1 MAGKMLKGR
10 TALVTGATQGI
21 GEAIAQALAAAGA
34 DVVVHGIEPLA
45 GGEAAA
51 AALAGAHGVRAAY
64 VRADLADPA
73 QAAALVS
80 RAAQALAAP
89 DILVNNAGIQHT
101 CPIESFPPERWDAI
115 IAINLSAAFH
125 TMRAAV
131 PAMRERGW
139 GRIVNIASVHGLVAS
154 VNKTAYLA
162 AKHGLVGMSKGV
174 ALETATDGITVN
186 CICPGWTETPIL
198 GPQIA
203 ARAARFGGDREAAIR
218 DLVKEKQP
226 NLKLLPPSRIGE
238 VAAFLCSDAAEGITG
253 VSLPVDGGWT
263 AQ

>member
-1 MAGKMLKGR
+1 MLKGR

-21 GEAIAQALAAAGA
+21 GEAIAAALAAAGA
-34 DVVVHGIEPLA
+34 DLVVHGIEA
-45 GGEAAA
+45 QARGDATA
-51 AALAGAHGVRAAY
+51 AALAAAHGVRAAY
-64 VRADLADPA
+64 VQADLADA
-73 QAAALVS
+73 TQAAALVA
-80 RAAQALAAP
+80 RATQALASP

-101 CPIESFPPERWDAI
+101 SPIDSFPPDRWDAI
-115 IAINLSAAFH
+115 IAINLSAAFY

-131 PAMRERGW
+131 PAMRERRW

-162 AKHGLVGMSKGV
+162 SKHGLVGMSKGV

-198 GPQIA
+198 TPQIE
-203 ARAARFGGDREAAIR
+203 ARAAQFGGDRDAAIR
-218 DLVKEKQP
+218 DLLKEKQP
-226 NLKLLPPSRIGE
+226 NLTLLPPSRIGE
-238 VAAFLCSDAAEGITG
+238 VAVFLCSDSAVGITG